1 MTEPIRFY
9 KIPDP
14 WGLFA
19 NFTRHF
25 LEIDGKTWMST
36 EHYFQAQKFVRTDPE
51 YAEAVRNAEKPGI
64 SATMGRDR
72 GHPLD
77 PAWEDIKYHVMVV
90 ALLAKFTQHDDC
102 QAVLLASGDCHLIED
117 TGQGRDDDHIWGD
130 GSTGTG
136 QNLLGK
142 ALMEVR
148 AAVRGHKVAYG
159 LPDGFDGGLLPR
171 ARDHIVSGHER
182 HPVP

>member
-1 MTEPIRFY
+1 MTDPIRFY

-19 NFTRHF
+19 NFTRHL
-25 LEIDGKTWMST
+25 LEIDGKTWRST

-51 YAEAVRNAEKPGI
+51 HAEAVCDAAKPGT

-77 PAWEDIKYHVMVV
+77 PVWEEIKYQVMLV
-90 ALLAKFTQHDDC
+90 ALIAKFTQHDDC
-102 QAVLLASGDCHLIED
+102 KAVLLASGDHPLIED
-117 TGQGRDDDHIWGD
+117 TRQGRDDDHIWGD

-142 ALMEVR
+142 ALM
-148 AAVRGHKVAYG
+148 AVRGAIQTGRIEGRNG
-159 LPDGFDGGLLPR
+159 LEHVTREMIR
-171 ARDHIVSGHER
+171 ATYEGT
-182 HPVP
+182 PVP